1 MAIDDK
7 VNYTVINH
15 LGTAQE
21 RAGKLTG
28 TDDLKRKG
36 QQDRPQAKLQE
47 AGEKEQ
53 DAAAEVGE
61 PIKDASRQ
69 LKQGFSRD

>member
-15 LGTAQE
+15 LGTAKE
-21 RAGKLTG
+21 GAGKLTG
-28 TDDLKRKG
+28 TDDLKREG
-36 QQDRPQAKLQE
+36 QQDRAQAKLQE
-47 AGEKEQ
+47 AGEKVK
-53 DAAAEVGE
+53 DAAADVGE
-61 PIKDASRQ
+61 TIKDASRK